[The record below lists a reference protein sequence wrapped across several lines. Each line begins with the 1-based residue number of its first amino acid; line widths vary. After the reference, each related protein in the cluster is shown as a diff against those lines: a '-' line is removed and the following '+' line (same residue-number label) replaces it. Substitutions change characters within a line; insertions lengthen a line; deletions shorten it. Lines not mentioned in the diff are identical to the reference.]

1 MNKKLRI
8 ALSQL
13 NPVVG
18 DLTGNT
24 EKIIEYIG
32 QARDGGADLVVFP
45 ELVVTGYPPEDL
57 LLRPQFIKDNISHV
71 RKIVQATSGITAI
84 IGFADGEETLYNA
97 AAIVHDAEWKENY
110 HKIHLPN
117 YEVFDERRYFV
128 PGNSVYVI
136 NLNGMNIGVNICED
150 IWIPNSV
157 SECQV
162 LRGNADV
169 IINISASPFHYG
181 KTAQRE
187 TMLRERAKFNRAY
200 ILYDNLVGGQDE
212 LIFDGHSL
220 IIDDSGQV
228 VVRGAQFRE
237 DLILFDLDVTA
248 LEESRKSDNDFLKN
262 KGECSIEYPIEKLVL
277 KRGKKTQIVKPEIKR
292 GRTSKLSSL
301 EEIYNAL
308 TLGTRDYVRKNGFRS
323 VVIGLSGGIDSA
335 LTAAIAVDAL
345 GADNVTGVSMPS
357 QYSSSGSVTD
367 AAALADNLGIKLY
380 TVEIEDTYYSYQR
393 MLEEIFQGTEEDVT
407 EENIQARIRGNI
419 LMAFSNK
426 FGCLTLTTGNKSEIS
441 VGYCTLYGDMAGGFA
456 VIKDVPKTLV
466 YKLSYFVNK
475 RDGRERIPVST
486 LTKAP
491 SAELKPDQT
500 DQDSLP
506 PYNVLDS
513 ILYLY
518 VEKDYD
524 LKRIAAKGFDEALV
538 QRIIRM
544 VDLSEYKRRQAAP
557 GVKITPKAFGKDRRM
572 PITNRYHR

>member
-8 ALSQL
+8 ALCQM

-24 EKIIEYIG
+24 EKIIESIG
-32 QARDGGADLVVFP
+32 QAGDNGADLVVFP

-71 RKIVQATSGITAI
+71 RKIAQFTSGITAI
-84 IGFADGEETLYNA
+84 IGFADGEEKLYNA
-97 AAIVHDAEWKENY
+97 AAIIHDTEWRASY

-128 PGNSVYVI
+128 PGKTLYVI
-136 NLNGMNIGVNICED
+136 DLNGVCVGVNICED

-162 LRGNADV
+162 FRGNADV
-169 IINISASPFHYG
+169 IINISASPFHFG

-187 TMLRERAKFNRAY
+187 KMLTERAGFNRAY

-220 IIDDSGQV
+220 VIDDEGQV

-237 DLILFDLDVTA
+237 DLILFDLDA
-248 LEESRKSDNDFLKN
+248 SAIEGSRKEDSAFLKN
-262 KGECSIEYPIEKLVL
+262 KSECRIDYPIERLVL
-277 KRGKKTQIVKPEIKR
+277 SGGKKTQIVKPEIKR
-292 GRTSKLSSL
+292 DRTTKLSSL
-301 EEIYNAL
+301 EEIYSAL
-308 TLGTRDYVRKNGFRS
+308 TLGTRDYVRKNGFSS

-357 QYSSSGSVTD
+357 QYSSAGSRTD
-367 AAALADNLGIKLY
+367 AEALADNLCIKLY
-380 TVEIEDTYYSYQR
+380 TIEIKDTYYSYQR
-393 MLEEIFQGTEEDVT
+393 MLEDVFQGTEEDVT

-419 LMAFSNK
+419 LMALSNK

-466 YKLSYFVNK
+466 YKLSYYVNK
-475 RDGRERIPVST
+475 RDGAERIPVST

-524 LKRIAAKGFDEALV
+524 LKRITAKGFDAALV
-538 QRIIRM
+538 RRIIRM